1 MLTLD
6 SDMERR
12 VIELA
17 GAIGKPPAQILREAL
32 QAYYDHLEDEADL
45 KDAREA
51 LEEDGS
57 IPWED
62 VKREAGL

>member
-45 KDAREA
+45 KD
-51 LEEDGS
+51 G
-57 IPWED
+57 P
-62 VKREAGL
+62 